1 MMPIL
6 FRIILFLPLGL
17 LAQKGGVSNTTLSV
31 QNNAVSVNG
40 SDSLIQ
46 DSAKQIIEVLSP
58 VEKYYREHAEFGVYT
73 KPATSQYKRARLYI
87 QLAENG
93 KTHLFSIHD
102 SLCINPEKSK
112 VLFQKMEGDSVFS
125 LIAIDAFSKAT
136 DNPLCDAGKE
146 TKVVYARW
154 STKNN
159 KSKFKQRTV
168 SSCLRG
174 ITNLTATDL
183 FKWNPDSGPLELN
196 YHKGGDLYIQVI
208 FNPKDLHIGFQS
220 TSE

>member
-1 MMPIL
+1 MMSIL
-6 FRIILFLPLGL
+6 FRIILFLPIGL
-17 LAQKGGVSNTTLSV
+17 LAQMGGVSNTTLNV
-31 QNNAVSVNG
+31 QNNALSVNG

-46 DSAKQIIEVLSP
+46 DSAKKIIEVLSP
-58 VEKYYREHAEFGVYT
+58 VEKYFREHAEFGVYT
-73 KPATSQYKRARLYI
+73 KPASSIYKRTRLCV

-112 VLFQKMEGDSVFS
+112 VLFQKMEGDTVFC
-125 LIAIDAFSKAT
+125 LIVIDAFSKAS
-136 DNPLCDAGKE
+136 DNPFCDAGKE

-154 STKNN
+154 STKTN

-174 ITNLTATDL
+174 ITNLTTTDL

-208 FNPKDLHIGFQS
+208 FNPKDFHIGFQS
-220 TSE
+220 ASE